1 MANKN
6 NFAPLIRKLID
17 MKRVIAFTVVL
28 IGLISFKSQA
38 QEYQTGIGIR
48 VGFDNGLTVK
58 HFIADRNA
66 IEGIVSFY
74 REGLL
79 ITGLYEIQ
87 NNKAF
92 KVDHLDWY
100 YGFGGHLGFWN
111 EGNSPY
117 NEDNKSSTVIGIDGI
132 IGLEYSFT
140 EVPISLSFDFKP
152 MINLIDDSGFYGDFA
167 ISARYNFK

>member
-1 MANKN
+1 
-6 NFAPLIRKLID
+6 
-17 MKRVIAFTVVL
+17 MKRFAIAILLFCLSTIKL
-28 IGLISFKSQA
+28 QA
-38 QEYQTGIGIR
+38 QEYQTGLGIR

-74 REGLL
+74 RQGLL

-87 NNKAF
+87 NNNAF

-117 NEDNKSSTVIGIDGI
+117 NEDNKSNTVIGIDGI
-132 IGLEYSFT
+132 IGLEYTLT
-140 EVPISLSFDFKP
+140 EIPVSLSLDFKP
-152 MINLIDDSGFYGDFA
+152 LINLIDDSGFYGDFA
-167 ISARYNFK
+167 LSVRYVFK